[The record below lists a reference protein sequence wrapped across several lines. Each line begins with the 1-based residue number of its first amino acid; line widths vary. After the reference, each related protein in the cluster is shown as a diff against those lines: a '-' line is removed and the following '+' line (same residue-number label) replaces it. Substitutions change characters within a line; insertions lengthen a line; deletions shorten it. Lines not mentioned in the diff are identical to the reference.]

1 MSAERFF
8 SDSDIHGSKRYYN
21 WKEQTGEGPEDSEDT
36 GISRSSGFFSVSL
49 SGRSALS
56 RAERLLA
63 GIPGGLKKAV
73 QSASARIETH
83 LKSSATKAAAERYAV
98 SQVTI
103 RKEENV
109 SVSYSFSQ
117 GAQVTIIFSGEKIPL
132 FRFSGASPSSPAKDM
147 SRRVGIMLGSVQ
159 SAKGEDVFRWRL
171 VHPSLPARGHAL
183 NSTAPYQF
191 RDAFVARFKSGHTG
205 IFERTGGVTSRDKD
219 EIQELYG
226 PSVPQM
232 LGNDEVANK
241 VIEDTMETFD
251 KRMEHEITRLLN
263 GWGS

>member
-1 MSAERFF
+1 MSASRSF
-8 SDSDIHGSKRYYN
+8 SDSDIRMGERIYS
-21 WKEQTGEGPEDSEDT
+21 WKERTGAGPEDIEDDT
-36 GISRSSGFFSVSL
+36 ISRSSGLFSVSL

-56 RAERLLA
+56 RAEKMLS
-63 GIPGGLKKAV
+63 GIPDGLEKAV
-73 QSASARIETH
+73 RSATSRIETH
-83 LKSSATKAAAERYAV
+83 LKATTTKAAAERYAV
-98 SQVTI
+98 SPATI
-103 RKEENV
+103 RKEENI
-109 SVSYSFSQ
+109 SVSYSFAQ
-117 GAQVTIIFSGEKIPL
+117 GAQVNILFSGEKIPL
-132 FRFSGASPSSPAKDM
+132 FRFSGASPKGPTKDM
-147 SRRVGIMLGSVQ
+147 SRRVGIMLGSAQ

-191 RDAFVARFKSGHTG
+191 QNAFVARFKSEHTG
-205 IFERTGGVTSRDKD
+205 IFERTGGMTSRDKD

-241 VIEDTMETFD
+241 VIEDTMKTFD

-263 GWGS
+263 GWGN